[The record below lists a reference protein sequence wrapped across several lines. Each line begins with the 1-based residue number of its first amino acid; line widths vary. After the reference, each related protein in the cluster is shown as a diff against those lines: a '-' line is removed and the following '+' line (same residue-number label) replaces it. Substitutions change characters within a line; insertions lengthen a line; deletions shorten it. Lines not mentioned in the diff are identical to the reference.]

1 MLRTVFS
8 KAVQENLMLHQEPS
22 NRQLANMQRL
32 FATPFADIYP
42 LYVTKVQNKNRSEA
56 ELRTVLSWLTDLDS
70 TQLEQAISSRESLQD
85 FFGRVHVHPNVVLI
99 TGSVCGVKVQEVENP
114 LMRNIRYMD
123 KLVDELAQ
131 GKAIENI
138 LR

>member
-1 MLRTVFS
+1 
-8 KAVQENLMLHQEPS
+8 MLHQEPS

-70 TQLEQAISSRESLQD
+70 TQLDQVISSRESLQD

>member
-1 MLRTVFS
+1 MTTGPLS
-8 KAVQENLMLHQEPS
+8 S
-22 NRQLANMQRL
+22 RQLANMQRL

-42 LYVTKVQNKNRSEA
+42 LYVTKVQRKNRSES
-56 ELRTVLSWLTDLDS
+56 ELRTVLSWLTGLDGA
-70 TQLEQAISSRESLQD
+70 QLDQSISSGESLQD
-85 FFGRVHVHPNVVLI
+85 FFDHVHVHPNSVLI
-99 TGSVCGVKVQEVENP
+99 TGMVCGVKVQDVEDP

-131 GKAIENI
+131 GKAIEKV

>member
-1 MLRTVFS
+1 MTT
-8 KAVQENLMLHQEPS
+8 EPLS
-22 NRQLANMQRL
+22 SRQLANMQRL

-42 LYVTKVQNKNRSEA
+42 LYVTKVQRKNRSES
-56 ELRTVLSWLTDLDS
+56 ELRTVLSWLTGLDG
-70 TQLEQAISSRESLQD
+70 TQLDLAISSGESLQE
-85 FFGRVHVHPNVVLI
+85 FFGRIRVHPNAVLI
-99 TGSVCGVKVQEVENP
+99 TGSVCGVKVQDVEDP

-131 GKAIENI
+131 GKAIEKI

>member
-1 MLRTVFS
+1 VKTADMS
-8 KAVQENLMLHQEPS
+8 P
-22 NRQLANMQRL
+22 RQIQNMQRM
-32 FATPFADIYP
+32 FEMPFAALYP
-42 LYVTKVQNKNRSEA
+42 MYVTKVQNKGRSEA

-70 TQLEQAISSRESLQD
+70 SQLDVAISSGESLQELFD
-85 FFGRVHVHPNVVLI
+85 RVRLHPNVVLI
-99 TGSVCGVKVQEVENP
+99 TGSVCGVKVQEVEDP